1 MSIKILIAEDEP
13 ALRLALRANL
23 KSQYDVYEAEN
34 GIQAV
39 EAVKREFFDVVLM
52 DIRMPEMDGLDAL
65 EQIKRI
71 SPGILVFM
79 MTAFQSVETARA
91 ALQLGASDYIVK
103 PVDMEELKT
112 NINQLLDYRNIQRE
126 NALLKERL
134 GEHLAKTNIIARSA
148 KMMEILESIALI
160 APTDATVLILGE
172 SGTGKELV
180 ANLIHEQSIRSKQPF
195 VKLNCAALTET
206 LLESELF
213 GHERGAFT
221 GATSRKEGRFELAD
235 GGSFFL
241 DEIGEMSPITQAKL
255 LRVLQEQQF
264 ERVGGTQTIHV
275 DVRIITAT
283 NKNLAAEVEEG
294 RFREDLYY
302 RLNVV
307 PVQLPALRE
316 RRTDIPVLAEHFL
329 KYYAEKNHRL
339 VRQILPEALDILM
352 RYNWPGNIRE
362 LENAIER
369 GVIIARGEFLTPNEL
384 PISIKQENQPVH
396 NLGSSAT
403 LKDMEK
409 DWISRIL
416 IQTDGNRTQSAKIL
430 GITRK
435 TLQNKIKEYNLNL

>member
-13 ALRLALRANL
+13 SLRLALRANL
-23 KSQYDVYEAEN
+23 KAQYDVYEAEN
-34 GIQAV
+34 GEQAV
-39 EAVKREFFDVVLM
+39 EAVRQQFFDVVLM
-52 DIRMPEMDGLDAL
+52 DIRMPGMDGLDAL
-65 EQIKRI
+65 EQIKKI

-79 MTAFQSVETARA
+79 MTAYQSVGTARA

-103 PVDMEELKT
+103 PVDMEELKA
-112 NINQLLDYRNIQRE
+112 NINRLLEYRDIQRE
-126 NALLKERL
+126 NVLLKERL
-134 GEHLAKTNIIARSA
+134 GEQFAESNIIARSA
-148 KMMEILESIALI
+148 EMREVLESIALI

-180 ANLIHEQSIRSKQPF
+180 ANLLHEQSPRSSQPL

-221 GATSRKEGRFELAD
+221 DATARKEGRFELAN

-241 DEIGEMSPITQAKL
+241 DEIGEMSPMTQAKL

-275 DVRIITAT
+275 DVRIIAAT
-283 NKNLAAEVEEG
+283 NKNLEAEVREG

-307 PVQLPALRE
+307 PIQLPPLRD
-316 RRTDIPVLAEHFL
+316 RRADIPVLAEHFL
-329 KYYAEKNHRL
+329 RHYTEKNHRL
-339 VRQILPEALDILM
+339 VKQILPEALDILM
-352 RYNWPGNIRE
+352 RYDWPGNIRE

-369 GVIIARGEFLTPNEL
+369 GVIIARGEYLTPDEL
-384 PISIKQENQPVH
+384 PVAIRQNPQLIHSTT
-396 NLGSSAT
+396 GAGT
-403 LKDMEK
+403 LKEMERE
-409 DWISRIL
+409 WIAKTL
-416 IQTDGNRTQSAKIL
+416 DQVDGNRTRAAKIL

-435 TLQNKIKEYNLNL
+435 TLQNKIKEYGLNS